1 VSAARRVLIVDDDRL
16 VRAKVKSM
24 LESQGMEVWAT
35 DDWSEIAK
43 VVAGQAIDVILMDV
57 EMPSLG
63 GDRIAQILL
72 KRLDRT
78 VILLHSSLEP
88 VALMAKV
95 REVGAHGYIPKGMK
109 AVEYA
114 AKIENALAAAGL

>member
-1 VSAARRVLIVDDDRL
+1 MSVARRVLIVDDDRL
-16 VRAKVKSM
+16 VRAKVSSM
-24 LESQGMEVWAT
+24 LEGQGMAVWAT
-35 DDWSEIAK
+35 DDWSEITK
-43 VVAGQAIDVILMDV
+43 LVANEAIDVILMDI

-78 VILLHSSLEP
+78 LILLHSSLEP

-95 REVGAHGYIPKGMK
+95 KEVGAHGYIPKGLK
-109 AVEYA
+109 PVEYV
-114 AKIENALAAAGL
+114 AKIENALAGAGR